1 MKIQQAYF
9 SSMQNVKI
17 HSKLYSGKKK
27 LEFKDAG
34 GTTVSN
40 NMLKFNNNLY
50 HLKSDET
57 D

>member
-1 MKIQQAYF
+1 MKIQQACF
-9 SSMQNVKI
+9 SSMQDAKI
-17 HSKLYSGKKK
+17 NSKLYSGKEK

-50 HLKSDET
+50 HLESDET